1 MGGNTGRVLV
11 VDDNRDVLLAA
22 KMVLQDQFDSIQ
34 TESNPQC
41 IPDRLIQDNPDVILL
56 DMNFSPG
63 STSGREGLFWLN
75 TILEQSQD
83 TKVILMTA
91 YADVELAINAIKQ
104 GATDFVIKPWD
115 NAKLIAT
122 VMAAAR
128 HNQSD
133 RRLRKLET
141 RQRQLTE
148 IISSPTD
155 SIVGQSAALQQ
166 VLLQIS
172 KVAETDANVLI
183 LGENG
188 TGKEMVARAIH
199 QQSLRKNQAFI
210 NVDIGAIAESLFES
224 ELFGHTKGAFTD
236 AKENRAGRFELA
248 SGGTLFLDEIG
259 NLSMQMQ
266 AKLLGAIQNME
277 ISRVGSDRP
286 IKVDTRLICATNMPL
301 YEMVDEDRFRQD
313 LLYRIN
319 TVEIRIPPL
328 RERPSDIE
336 PLTEHFV
343 EFYARKYQKPP
354 FKVSKGAQAKFRDYG
369 WPGNIRELQ
378 HAIERA
384 VIMAEKSVLQPDDFL
399 LKREGL
405 DSLEGRVLNL
415 EQIEQQ
421 TIREAIQKHDGNL
434 SQAARELGLS
444 RATLYRKMNRD
455 GA

>member
-1 MGGNTGRVLV
+1 MGDNSGKVLV
-11 VDDNRDVLLAA
+11 VDDNQDVLLAA
-22 KMVLQDQFDSIQ
+22 KMVLQDQFDLVQ
-34 TESNPQC
+34 TESDPQG
-41 IPDRLIQDNPDVILL
+41 IPDRLVRDNPDVILL

-91 YADVELAINAIKQ
+91 YADVDLAINAIKQ

-115 NAKLIAT
+115 NTKLLAT
-122 VMAAAR
+122 VLAAVR
-128 HNQSD
+128 HSQSD
-133 RRLRKLET
+133 RQLRKLES

-148 IISSPTD
+148 MISSPSE
-155 SIVGQSAALQQ
+155 SIIGQSAALQQ

-172 KVAETDANVLI
+172 KVAATDANVLI

-199 QQSLRKNQAFI
+199 QQSLRKDQAFI

-236 AKENRAGRFELA
+236 ARDSRAGRFELA

-259 NLSMQMQ
+259 NLNIQMQ
-266 AKLLGAIQNME
+266 AKLLGALQNME
-277 ISRVGSDRP
+277 ISRVGSDKP

-301 YEMVDEDRFRQD
+301 YEMVDEDSFRQD

-328 RERPSDIE
+328 RERLSDIE
-336 PLTEHFV
+336 PLAEHFAD
-343 EFYARKYQKPP
+343 FYARKYQKPP
-354 FKVSKGAQAKFRDYG
+354 FRITKGTFAKFRDYG

-384 VIMAEKSVLQPDDFL
+384 VIMAERSVLQPDDFL
-399 LKREGL
+399 LKRE
-405 DSLEGRVLNL
+405 SHESAEERELNL
-415 EQIEQQ
+415 EKIERE

-444 RATLYRKMNRD
+444 RATLYRKMNKD